1 MIECRLT
8 ALRRL
13 LMCVMQVLNLRR
25 ALRERM
31 TPLQLVQM
39 PWSVI
44 LSQPTHIGRVKRYK
58 QLLRN
63 RLPFFK
69 NC

>member
-1 MIECRLT
+1 MDVYI
-8 ALRRL
+8 
-13 LMCVMQVLNLRR
+13 QILNLRR

-44 LSQPTHIGRVKRYK
+44 VTQPSSVGRVKRYK
-58 QLLRN
+58 QFLRN
-63 RLPFFK
+63 RLPFFQK
-69 NC
+69 C